1 MKGRLLIGLSCL
13 GILLGLVTAFRV
25 FSTGFVLYAK
35 TDILVWTMPL
45 AAYIFFSL
53 TSSGLAFVSSIPIVF
68 GIKRYEPLEK
78 RTVFLEIAVLMAGFV
93 CLIMHLGSPLNVI
106 YLLLSPN
113 LASPLWWL
121 AMLYGVYL
129 AVLLA
134 SFWRIQT
141 AQVSKTLSTLVFL
154 IAIATSTALGWLL
167 GLPDARPAMN
177 GSFLTVY
184 FPLTAF
190 ACGLAAVL
198 LFSLAYARASGNPNP
213 TSAAQADLYDEVAK
227 VFGVVIGVTLVLFIW
242 RAIIGGV
249 SSSEVELGA
258 FRRMMQSLSFQ
269 TELWLGLV
277 APFVLMLIP
286 SVRVTTWG
294 KVLASLLLLVG
305 MFAGRLEFILTAE
318 IMPFGQ
324 LGEGVP
330 QFVSYLPTISEVLV
344 ALFGLAVMLL
354 LYTLGERYLNL
365 DGTQE
370 KSEAGT

>member
-1 MKGRLLIGLSCL
+1 
-13 GILLGLVTAFRV
+13 
-25 FSTGFVLYAK
+25 
-35 TDILVWTMPL
+35 
-45 AAYIFFSL
+45 
-53 TSSGLAFVSSIPIVF
+53 
-68 GIKRYEPLEK
+68 
-78 RTVFLEIAVLMAGFV
+78 
-93 CLIMHLGSPLNVI
+93 
-106 YLLLSPN
+106 
-113 LASPLWWL
+113 
-121 AMLYGVYL
+121 
-129 AVLLA
+129 LA

-141 AQVSKTLSTLVFL
+141 GQVSKTLSTLVFL
-154 IAIATSTALGWLL
+154 IAIGTSTTLGWLI
-167 GLPDARPAMN
+167 GMPDARPAMN
-177 GSFLTVY
+177 ASFLTVY

-198 LFSLAYARASGNPNP
+198 LFSLAYPRPSGSPAS
-213 TSAAQADLYDEVAK
+213 TAQADLYDEIAK
-227 VFGVVIGVTLVLFIW
+227 VLGIVIGVTLVLFLW

-258 FRRMMQSLSFQ
+258 FRHMMQSLSFQ
-269 TELWLGLV
+269 SELWIGLV

-318 IMPFGQ
+318 IMPMGQ
-324 LGEGVP
+324 MAEGMP
-330 QFVSYLPTISEVLV
+330 EFVSYLPTISEVLV

-354 LYTLGERYLNL
+354 LYTLGERHFNL